1 MGATSTSIEAQ
12 PAASRR
18 HLPHTPR
25 AVVVR
30 SSHCV
35 ETPTLRCAGRYSRL
49 REGVARPWAAIL
61 LFTRFLPFHRSSGF
75 SGLLIED
82 ERHDRV
88 WVPGTLGVVSLRPG
102 RPAVSGGNG
111 NRYLPGKDAVL
122 AACRGFPL
130 AENPVLDSA
139 CQLAN
144 VYESHTNLL
153 LGVDD
158 IIERERYHELRP
170 IMDWAE
176 LIDTVVYDR
185 RARLVS
191 SIDEWVEIVVPAA
204 SPTAPMHVETVGNI
218 IDRLALLTIRSYV
231 AMANAPDAVARAVH
245 AQLYIDA
252 AAYGDLTRVLAAGL
266 KRLPF
271 NHRPAEI
278 WPR

>member
-1 MGATSTSIEAQ
+1 M
-12 PAASRR
+12 
-18 HLPHTPR
+18 
-25 AVVVR
+25 
-30 SSHCV
+30 
-35 ETPTLRCAGRYSRL
+35 
-49 REGVARPWAAIL
+49 
-61 LFTRFLPFHRSSGF
+61 
-75 SGLLIED
+75 
-82 ERHDRV
+82 
-88 WVPGTLGVVSLRPG
+88 
-102 RPAVSGGNG
+102 
-111 NRYLPGKDAVL
+111 
-122 AACRGFPL
+122 
-130 AENPVLDSA
+130 ENPVLDSA

-144 VYESHTNLL
+144 VYESHTNLF

-278 WPR
+278 RPR